1 VNRQKKEEL
10 KQVKQHQ
17 SDCSQRHGQEP
28 APGQQSQQPGQS
40 RQEGDKGKQQEAF
53 GPIDTD

>member
-1 VNRQKKEEL
+1 VNGQKKEEL

-28 APGQQSQQPGQS
+28 ASDQQSQQPRQS
-40 RQEGDKGKQQEAF
+40 RQEGDQGRQQEAF